1 MPQVNPQRRERKVNN
16 TYNKGNTMKPLNEF
30 STGYPGSISN
40 SQSQEYQGALGPV
53 DAETVQGQDR
63 LNPKTPEGLH
73 RINNFISHF
82 FKRTTLN
89 PQSDIA
95 QLKVR
100 LNHLT
105 LDFPFNNT
113 KPVEADNNYIV
124 TFGGSAFGATPTTD
138 LSKGFDT
145 GADLAKYNLQI
156 RVIKTEGG
164 FKLEGKLTA
173 ANAVSESYLEKGKRS
188 SRINNLKQIWENAEA
203 EKANR
208 MKDPGGD
215 TRREDMRD
223 KKRRDRQLK
232 SAKK

>member
-1 MPQVNPQRRERKVNN
+1 
-16 TYNKGNTMKPLNEF
+16 MKPLNEF
-30 STGYPGSISN
+30 NTGYPGAIN
-40 SQSQEYQGALGPV
+40 NAQSQEYQGALGPV
-53 DAETVQGQDR
+53 DAETVQGNDR

-89 PQSDIA
+89 PQNEIA
-95 QLKVR
+95 QLRVR

-113 KPVEADNNYIV
+113 KPVEAVNNYTV

-145 GADLAKYNLQI
+145 GEDVAKYNLQV
-156 RVIKTEGG
+156 RVIRTEGG
-164 FKLEGKLTA
+164 FKLEGKLTT
-173 ANAVSESYLEKGKRS
+173 ANAISESYLEKGKRS
-188 SRINNLKQIWENAEA
+188 SRINTLKQIWETAEA
-203 EKANR
+203 SKANR
-208 MKDPGGD
+208 MKDPDGDTERANRKD
-215 TRREDMRD
+215 TRRT
-223 KKRRDRQLK
+223 DRELK